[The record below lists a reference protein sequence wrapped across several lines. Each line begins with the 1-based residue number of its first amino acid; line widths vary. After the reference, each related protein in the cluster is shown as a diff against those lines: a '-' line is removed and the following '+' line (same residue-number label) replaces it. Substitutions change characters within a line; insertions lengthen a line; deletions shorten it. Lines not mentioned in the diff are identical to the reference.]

1 MFNKALTF
9 FIATLF
15 WLTSTAAFAVVVEA
29 EGVAIIMNKDIAS
42 AREAAI
48 RDASQQASM
57 QAAVYISSS
66 QVVRDGILAIDN
78 MQISTLGQ
86 VSDIEVVSEKIIGST
101 LHVRI
106 KANVLIDEGCSN
118 GNNNQYKKTIALA
131 GFPLIKPSQASL
143 GGLHNISSELPTMLG
158 QSFNSSGNAIAL
170 DAGRINLHPN
180 PIQAST
186 SQLDDGTLTSML
198 STIGQ
203 LDVNYVISGVIR
215 DISMIDPRTHA
226 ETDYFLDLYNK
237 LDYKSKRHLRNF
249 EIDLFI
255 HDGFSGHLVSQK
267 HYQTMGLWNLDRTI
281 STGFATG
288 QFAKQDYGQKV
299 KALISKI
306 SKELTTD
313 LKCEPFTARIT
324 RINDRTVWI
333 NAGKQQGL
341 KRGDKLTIYRR
352 STFFTPQM
360 HAKTELTNTQLTL
373 IIDNVQAGIASGNL
387 SSAAASDNIRT
398 GDLAIAR

>member
-1 MFNKALTF
+1 
-9 FIATLF
+9 
-15 WLTSTAAFAVVVEA
+15 
-29 EGVAIIMNKDIAS
+29 
-42 AREAAI
+42 
-48 RDASQQASM
+48 
-57 QAAVYISSS
+57 
-66 QVVRDGILAIDN
+66 
-78 MQISTLGQ
+78 
-86 VSDIEVVSEKIIGST
+86 
-101 LHVRI
+101 
-106 KANVLIDEGCSN
+106 
-118 GNNNQYKKTIALA
+118 
-131 GFPLIKPSQASL
+131 
-143 GGLHNISSELPTMLG
+143 MLG
-158 QSFNSSGNAIAL
+158 QSFNSSGSAIAL

-255 HDGFSGHLVSQK
+255 HDGFSGHLISQK

-288 QFAKQDYGQKV
+288 QFTKQDYGQKV
-299 KALISKI
+299 KTLISKI

-313 LKCEPFTARIT
+313 LQCEPFTARIT
-324 RINDRTVWI
+324 RINDRTVWV

-360 HAKTELTNTQLTL
+360 HAKTELTNTQQTL
-373 IIDNVQAGIASGNL
+373 IIDDVQAGIASGNL
-387 SSAAASDNIRT
+387 SSAAASNNIRT